1 MPQTHTLI
9 RNNIESFWLD
19 KTKQITNENSLRL
32 FVCEYIDL
40 LGADYDASIAKALLQ
55 LQHVSNPSLQPLA
68 DELIN
73 LAISIRSEHDIAT
86 RLQLWQKVAMLA
98 RYKKKVTGLEVNL
111 TTRKEVIAYI
121 TLLLSDTYSQL
132 WPPHDIAYK
141 IVNVMAHY
149 DIQKDDS
156 LLYTIWDLATEIET
170 MTTLEMNTTNKWS
183 SLVRLGKKLA

>member
-9 RNNIESFWLD
+9 RNNIESFWLN

-32 FVCEYIDL
+32 FVFKYIDL
-40 LGADYDASIAKALLQ
+40 LGADHDASIAKALLQ

-68 DELIN
+68 DEFIN
-73 LAISIRSEHDIAT
+73 LAISIRSEQDITT
-86 RLQLWQKVAMLA
+86 RLQLWQKMARLA
-98 RYKKKVTGLEVNL
+98 RCKKKVTNLKVNL
-111 TTRKEVIAYI
+111 TTRKNVIIYI
-121 TLLLSDTYSQL
+121 TQLLSDTHLQL